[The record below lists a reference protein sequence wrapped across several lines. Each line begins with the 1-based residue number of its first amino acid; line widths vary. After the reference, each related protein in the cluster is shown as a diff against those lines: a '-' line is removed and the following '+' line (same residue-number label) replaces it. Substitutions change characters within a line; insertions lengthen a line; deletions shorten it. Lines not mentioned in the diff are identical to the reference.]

1 MPSTERVQP
10 RALLSVSDKQGL
22 APLAARL
29 AAAGYQLVSTGGT
42 FKALQ
47 AAGIPVT
54 YVSEITGFPEILD
67 GRVKTLHPAVHGGIL
82 FRRDVAQHALQLA
95 DNGIVPVDV
104 VVVNLYPFAETI
116 AKAGVTEPEAIEQI
130 DIGGPAMLRAAAK
143 NFRDVT
149 VVVRPADYDR
159 VADAIEQGTNSVE
172 LRRELALEAFAH
184 TAAYDSA
191 IASYLGAQCAPEA
204 LIPQRLFVPLEQD
217 AALRYGEN
225 PHQAAALFRATSA
238 PTFGG
243 ARFMQGKEL
252 SYNNLL
258 DADAALEAVREH
270 DEPAVVIVKHTNPC
284 GVGRGATIEEAYDRA
299 LAADPVSAF
308 GGIVA
313 SNREVSPALAKRL
326 AELFLEVVIAPS
338 FAAEALETLGAK
350 KALRLLAVDT
360 TPQSQLRLRTTAFG
374 TLAQTLDPRV
384 DADFEQWEV
393 VSTRQP
399 TDDEVTALRFLWR
412 VCKHVKSNA
421 IVVGGPTS
429 TAGVGAGQMSRV
441 ESVRIAISKAA
452 GQQPLALASDAF
464 FPFRDGVDVAA
475 AGGVTAIIQPG
486 GSKRDQEVIDAANE
500 HGIAM
505 VLVGRRHFRH

>member
-1 MPSTERVQP
+1 MPSTERVSP

-22 APLAARL
+22 APFAARL
-29 AAAGYQLVSTGGT
+29 VAAGYQLVSTGGT

-47 AAGIPVT
+47 AAGLPVT
-54 YVSEITGFPEILD
+54 YVSEVTGFPEILG

-82 FRRDVAQHALQLA
+82 FRRDLIEHAAQLQS
-95 DNGIVPVDV
+95 NGIVPIDV

-116 AKAGVTEPEAIEQI
+116 AKRGVTEPEAIEQI

-143 NFRDVT
+143 NFCDVT
-149 VVVRPADYDR
+149 VVVRPIDYDR
-159 VADAIEQGTNSVE
+159 VASAIASGTNTVD

-191 IASYLGAQCAPEA
+191 IATYLGGRCTPDAA
-204 LIPQRLFVPLEQD
+204 IPDRLFVPLEQD

-225 PHQAAALFRATSA
+225 PHQTAALFKATSA
-238 PTFGG
+238 PSFGG
-243 ARFMQGKEL
+243 ARFVQGKEL

-284 GVGRGATIEEAYDRA
+284 GVGRGATVEEAYERA

-313 SNREVSPALAKRL
+313 ANRAVCGALAKRL
-326 AELFLEVVIAPS
+326 AELFLEVIIAPS
-338 FAAEALETLGAK
+338 FAPEALETLAAK

-360 TPQSQLRLRTTAFG
+360 TPKSELRLRTTAFG

-384 DADFEQWEV
+384 DVDFAQWEV
-393 VSTRQP
+393 VSSRQP
-399 TDDEVTALRFLWR
+399 SEDEATALRFLWR

-421 IVVGGPTS
+421 IVVGNETA

-441 ESVRIAISKAA
+441 ESVRIAISKA
-452 GQQPLALASDAF
+452 GGLQPLALASDAF
-464 FPFRDGVDVAA
+464 FPFRDGIDVAA

>member
-1 MPSTERVQP
+1 MPSTERVSP

-22 APLAARL
+22 APLARRL
-29 AAAGYQLVSTGGT
+29 VAAGYQLVSTGGT
-42 FKALQ
+42 FKALRE
-47 AAGIPVT
+47 AGLPVT
-54 YVSEITGFPEILD
+54 YVSEVTGFPEILD

-82 FRRDVAQHALQLA
+82 FRRDLPEHASQLHA
-95 DNGIVPVDV
+95 NGIVPVDV
-104 VVVNLYPFAETI
+104 VVVNLYPFAATI
-116 AKAGVTEPEAIEQI
+116 ARAGVTEPEAIEQI

-149 VVVRPADYDR
+149 VVVRPSDYDR
-159 VADAIEQGTNSVE
+159 VASAIENGTNSVE

-191 IASYLGAQCAPEA
+191 IATYLGGRCAPDDLMPE
-204 LIPQRLFVPLEQD
+204 RLFAPMLRD
-217 AALRYGEN
+217 ASLRYGEN
-225 PHQAAALFRATSA
+225 PHQSAALYRGVSE
-238 PTFGG
+238 PSLGG
-243 ARFMQGKEL
+243 ARFVQGKEL

-284 GVGRGATIEEAYDRA
+284 GVGRAETIEQAYERA

-313 SNREVSPALAKRL
+313 TNREVSGALAGRL

-338 FAAEALETLGAK
+338 FSEEALAILAAK
-350 KALRLLAVDT
+350 KALRLLVADT
-360 TPQSQLRLRTTAFG
+360 TPRSQIRLRTTAFG

-384 DADFEQWEV
+384 DIDFEQWEV
-393 VSTRQP
+393 VSSRQP
-399 TDDEVTALRFLWR
+399 TEDETVALRFLWR

-421 IVVGGPTS
+421 IVVGGSTS

-441 ESVRIAISKAA
+441 ESVRIAISKAGGA
-452 GQQPLALASDAF
+452 APLALASDAF
-464 FPFRDGVDVAA
+464 FPFRDGLDVAA
-475 AGGVTAIIQPG
+475 AGGVTAVIQPG

>member
-1 MPSTERVQP
+1 
-10 RALLSVSDKQGL
+10 
-22 APLAARL
+22 
-29 AAAGYQLVSTGGT
+29 
-42 FKALQ
+42 
-47 AAGIPVT
+47 
-54 YVSEITGFPEILD
+54 
-67 GRVKTLHPAVHGGIL
+67 
-82 FRRDVAQHALQLA
+82 
-95 DNGIVPVDV
+95 
-104 VVVNLYPFAETI
+104 
-116 AKAGVTEPEAIEQI
+116 
-130 DIGGPAMLRAAAK
+130 
-143 NFRDVT
+143 
-149 VVVRPADYDR
+149 
-159 VADAIEQGTNSVE
+159 
-172 LRRELALEAFAH
+172 
-184 TAAYDSA
+184 
-191 IASYLGAQCAPEA
+191 
-204 LIPQRLFVPLEQD
+204 
-217 AALRYGEN
+217 
-225 PHQAAALFRATSA
+225 
-238 PTFGG
+238 
-243 ARFMQGKEL
+243 MQGKEL

-284 GVGRGATIEEAYDRA
+284 GVGRGATIEEAYERA

-326 AELFLEVVIAPS
+326 AELFLEVVIAPGFS
-338 FAAEALETLGAK
+338 AEALETLAAK
-350 KALRLLAVDT
+350 KALRLLVVDT
-360 TPQSQLRLRTTAFG
+360 APQNQIRLRTTAFG

-393 VSTRQP
+393 VSNRQP
-399 TDDEVTALRFLWR
+399 TEEEVTALRFLWR

-421 IVVGGPTS
+421 IVVGGSTA

-475 AGGVTAIIQPG
+475 AGGVAAVIQPG

>member
-1 MPSTERVQP
+1 MPSTERVSP

-29 AAAGYQLVSTGGT
+29 VAAGYQLVSTGGT

-47 AAGIPVT
+47 AAGLPVT
-54 YVSEITGFPEILD
+54 YVSEVTGFPEILD

-82 FRRDVAQHALQLA
+82 FRRDLDEHQAQLA
-95 DNGIVPVDV
+95 ANGIVPVDV

-159 VADAIEQGTNSVE
+159 VATAIEQGANTLE

-184 TAAYDSA
+184 TASYDSA
-191 IASYLGAQCAPEA
+191 IATYLGSRCAPEA
-204 LIPQRLFVPLEQD
+204 TIPARLFIPLQQD

-225 PHQAAALFRATSA
+225 PHQSAALFRAATEPS
-238 PTFGG
+238 FGG

-284 GVGRGATIEEAYDRA
+284 GVGRGATIEEAYERA

-313 SNREVSPALAKRL
+313 ANREVSAHLATRL
-326 AELFLEVVIAPS
+326 AELFLEVVIAPAFS
-338 FAAEALETLGAK
+338 PEALETLAAK
-350 KALRLLAVDT
+350 KALRLLTVDT
-360 TPQSQLRLRTTAFG
+360 APQNQLRLRTTSFG

-393 VSTRQP
+393 VSERQP
-399 TDDEVTALRFLWR
+399 SEAEVTALRFLWR

-421 IVVGGPTS
+421 IVVGGETA

-441 ESVRIAISKAA
+441 ESVRIAISKAG

-464 FPFRDGVDVAA
+464 FPFRDGIDVAA

-486 GSKRDQEVIDAANE
+486 GSKRDQEVIDAANA
-500 HGIAM
+500 HGMAM